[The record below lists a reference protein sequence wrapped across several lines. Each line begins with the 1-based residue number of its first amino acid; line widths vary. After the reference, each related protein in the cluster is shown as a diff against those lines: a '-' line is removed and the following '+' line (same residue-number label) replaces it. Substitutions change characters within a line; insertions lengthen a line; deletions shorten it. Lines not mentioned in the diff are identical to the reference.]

1 MLFFDKQYYIIRKG
15 VFATNVNTKI
25 IYCIFSSVLCVDD
38 YINRNSYDCLF
49 ILGGSTLIWSCI
61 ELYLH
66 LSKTRVIK
74 PMNISFNNNLIQ
86 LSTPIGILLQGFQEG
101 GFITTLGLYYGDR
114 IHEPFYLVH
123 MHIFIT
129 VIVSHMFFKS
139 NVNKSSK
146 RQVNTIG
153 SVGYIT
159 TVTLYNIHHYL
170 YYPEHQLR
178 QTYMFATMIYI
189 CSFWT
194 FFAWLFKF
202 REVEVYT
209 KNKVDLIDNT
219 EYPYNI
225 IQKYTIHPATNME
238 TFWVLTYDV
247 IFEIGFAYVFFYN
260 LFFV

>member
-1 MLFFDKQYYIIRKG
+1 MLLFDKQYYIIRKG
-15 VFATNVNTKI
+15 DFATNGNTKI

-238 TFWVLTYDV
+238 TFGVLTYDV

>member
-1 MLFFDKQYYIIRKG
+1 MLLFDKQYYIIRKG
-15 VFATNVNTKI
+15 DFATNGNTKI